1 MRSLKSGTEALQQ
14 LRQAMV
20 LTKDE
25 PKRRTCSSCHD
36 VNNSPDFDAY
46 WPDVAHTEQDEE

>member
-1 MRSLKSGTEALQQ
+1 
-14 LRQAMV
+14 MV